1 MKWHNGNPLIKLAG
15 PILVRTTEEKGGP
28 KASMPAAAAA
38 AAVQGKFCLA
48 QYSHAGITFLT
59 RGGVRTHR

>member
-1 MKWHNGNPLIKLAG
+1 MKWHDGNPLIKLAG

-38 AAVQGKFCLA
+38 AAAAQGKFCLA
-48 QYSHAGITFLT
+48 
-59 RGGVRTHR
+59 